1 VAHSLLRSWFLAASL
16 VLSACTGGSGSL
28 EVDEEGRT
36 VVGEVRLAVP
46 DGWEAADEEPPLGVL
61 EAQRWRPPGAELT
74 GLQLVVACEGTLD
87 ELVEGVVRSG
97 RGGLRVVD
105 AAEAEGFD
113 VPGLDATR
121 TLALDL
127 EGTLA
132 GVDAGQLRTAGL
144 YGQAG
149 DALLLLELTQR
160 AEDLDLDLAERIFG
174 SVTVDGDGL
183 GDRCEAG

>member
-1 VAHSLLRSWFLAASL
+1 VAPTPRRSPFLVAALILAA
-16 VLSACTGGSGSL
+16 CTAGSGSL
-28 EVDEEGRT
+28 QTDEEGRT
-36 VVGEVRLAVP
+36 VVREVRLAVP
-46 DGWEAADEEPPLGVL
+46 DGWEAADEEPPPGVL

-105 AAEAEGFD
+105 AAETEGFD

-160 AEDLDLDLAERIFG
+160 AEDLDLDLAQRIFG
-174 SVTVDGDGL
+174 SVTVDGDDL
-183 GDRCEAG
+183 QERCEAG